1 MKKLKIDKI
10 ENYNYYLKE
19 KDNTYIINMEFFD
32 IDYKP
37 ISGDIIYM
45 DESLL
50 KEKIL
55 NVGIFK
61 DSYGKKII
69 DSNDLNIIILES
81 KNKRFYLKRL
91 YG

>member
-1 MKKLKIDKI
+1 
-10 ENYNYYLKE
+10 
-19 KDNTYIINMEFFD
+19 
-32 IDYKP
+32 
-37 ISGDIIYM
+37 M

-69 DSNDLNIIILES
+69 DSNDLDIIILES
-81 KNKRFYLKRL
+81 QNKRFYLKRL